1 MGAKSIK
8 VILILIILGGC
19 LRTPKHPN
27 NYYFKHL
34 SSGNSQLAQKDKR
47 DISHSFIMNV
57 EYLRCNPEV
66 FEQINFYKPYSERFD
81 TIHKKY
87 IPSPIPTDQQL
98 IVRTERI
105 EYSKDSCF
113 CFAILLIENHFSS
126 LKGFEDARV
135 LGRFYDSQAIIGY
148 RKSKNDIFKIY
159 PDDLFK
165 ATGFTDKNTPV
176 EIVERDY
183 SCKLKKFGS
192 VAGSIYRD
200 KTFNENVGDSLFFE
214 NSPFFQKYNDTTFNF
229 QMYRWGED
237 YRHDYPY

>member
-1 MGAKSIK
+1 M
-8 VILILIILGGC
+8 
-19 LRTPKHPN
+19 
-27 NYYFKHL
+27 
-34 SSGNSQLAQKDKR
+34 
-47 DISHSFIMNV
+47 
-57 EYLRCNPEV
+57 
-66 FEQINFYKPYSERFD
+66 
-81 TIHKKY
+81 
-87 IPSPIPTDQQL
+87 
-98 IVRTERI
+98 
-105 EYSKDSCF
+105 
-113 CFAILLIENHFSS
+113 
-126 LKGFEDARV
+126 
-135 LGRFYDSQAIIGY
+135 GRFYDSQAIIGY

-183 SCKLKKFGS
+183 SCKLKKFGR